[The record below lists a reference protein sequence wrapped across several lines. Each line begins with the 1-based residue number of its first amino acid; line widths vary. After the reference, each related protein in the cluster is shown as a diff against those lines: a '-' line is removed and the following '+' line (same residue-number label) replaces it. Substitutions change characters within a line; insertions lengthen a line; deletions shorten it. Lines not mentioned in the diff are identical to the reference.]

1 MTTINKKNLI
11 LKISFHDN
19 GVFLLISIINS
30 GICYYFF
37 GVIGLVFGFTTVL
50 FSNLVYGAKED
61 KANIIYMW
69 FLLSFAILGGCI
81 GFLLKISIEFYFY
94 IFVLA
99 FLYYMM
105 YGKDPYID
113 RTFPFVLIF
122 SCIGTVFQNANIEII
137 YAYLT
142 GITISLLLLS
152 LLRYKKY
159 ENNSFKNGIFSKSTY
174 LTNER
179 IFKRSVTYSSFAF
192 LSLYIPYHFSL
203 YKPYWAA
210 LTFII
215 LLRPKEINILKK
227 TIDRFI
233 GCLVAVIFIIL
244 LFKLLSLNHTHLYL
258 FIFLILVFILPSLL
272 KLQNALTSFGTTL
285 FVILLIERTFYT
297 YHPNYFVPFSRLYET
312 FIGGFFA
319 IIASLILK
327 KLRQ

>member
-1 MTTINKKNLI
+1 MQIINKKNLK
-11 LKISFHDN
+11 LEISFHDN
-19 GVFLLISIINS
+19 GVFLLISLINS

-37 GVIGLVFGFTTVL
+37 NFIGLIFGFITVL
-50 FSNLVYGAKED
+50 FSNMVYEAKED

-69 FLLSFAILGGCI
+69 FLLSLVILSGVI
-81 GFLLKISIEFYFY
+81 GFLLKISIEFYLY
-94 IFVLA
+94 IFILA
-99 FLYYMM
+99 FFYYIM

-113 RTFPFVLIF
+113 RTFPFVFIYSF
-122 SCIGTVFQNANIEII
+122 IGTVFQNTNIKII

-142 GITISLLLLS
+142 GITIGLLLLN

-159 ENNSFKNGIFSKSTY
+159 ENDSFKNGFFSKSTY

-179 IFKRSVTYSSFAF
+179 IFTRSITYSLFAF
-192 LSLYIPYHFSL
+192 LSLYVPYYFLL
-203 YKPYWAA
+203 YKPYWSA

-215 LLRPKEINILKK
+215 LLRPKEIDVLRK
-227 TIDRFI
+227 TIGRFI

-244 LFKLLSLNHTHLYL
+244 LFKFISFSHNYLYL
-258 FIFLILVFILPSLL
+258 FIFLTLVFLLPSFL
-272 KLQNALTSFGTTL
+272 KMQNSIKSFGTTL
-285 FVILLIERTFYT
+285 FVILLIEITFYT
-297 YHPNYFVPFSRLYET
+297 YHPNYFVPISRVYET